1 MTVSLTYTI
10 EEDRFYEEL
19 SKLLGLRAPELQRMI
34 DLFQEI
40 QKELKEEEEPPNVAL
55 VEEQIVEFRNA
66 LVLLDLR
73 LHEVTQMMKG
83 YAEGQKDRESGPDAG
98 LDHPAQVA
106 E

>member
-10 EEDRFYEEL
+10 EEDQFYEEL
-19 SKLLGLRAPELQRMI
+19 SKLLGLRAPELQKMI
-34 DLFQEI
+34 NLFQEI

-55 VEEQIVEFRNA
+55 VEEQIIEFRSA
-66 LVLLDLR
+66 LVLVDLR

-83 YAEGQKDRESGPDAG
+83 YTKGQRNRESGSLDVPDLLEAT
-98 LDHPAQVA
+98 